1 MASKRV
7 RLEGMIQAQAGL
19 NRAIRQAGGA
29 TRAEVVEFGLEVL
42 GEAVRRAPVD
52 TGDLRA
58 SLTMDVDGVTWA
70 SGTEEGGKEVH
81 RSGDPGEGRAV
92 IRIGTSG
99 IPYAARQHEELGYNH
114 PKGGEAKYLEN
125 PLNELASQLV
135 EKIRAR
141 VQREIGGGNT

>member
-1 MASKRV
+1 M
-7 RLEGMIQAQAGL
+7 EGLAQAQAGL
-19 NRAIRQAGGA
+19 NRELRRIGGA
-29 TRAEVVEFGLEVL
+29 TRAEVVEFGLAVL
-42 GEAVRRAPVD
+42 GEAAYRAPVD

-58 SLTMDVDGVTWA
+58 SLAMEVDGAVWA
-70 SGTEEGGKEVH
+70 SGTEEGAVDVH

-125 PLNELASQLV
+125 PVNELAPRLI
-135 EKIRAR
+135 ERIKAR
-141 VQREIGGGNT
+141 IQREGGGNT